1 MIYAYS
7 AADSQRPD
15 AQSPLIIAMR
25 LQEPITTTSPAHDDV
40 RAWLNLTLPSGI
52 GPRTQQQLL
61 RAFGYPGA
69 IFDAGLSAIAG
80 VIGIKPAQSLL
91 DGLHQE
97 AQQGLIEQTLAWL
110 NEPGHHLVTL
120 ADQDYPKRLLESTDP
135 PSLLYVNGDPAY
147 LNQPAIGVVGSRN
160 ATPQGLENARA
171 FAKVLADAGFSIIS
185 GLALGIDAAA
195 NEGALRSDTRSGTVA
210 VVGTGIDRVYPA
222 SNKKLAHL
230 ITGNGCIVSEFP
242 LGTAATACNFPRR
255 NRLIAGLGQ
264 ACLVVEAAPA
274 SGSLI
279 TARLAGELG
288 RDIFA
293 IPGSIHAPQYKGC
306 HALIKQGAKL
316 VECAQDILEELQPRQ
331 PAAPATAVTTD
342 AVDNGA
348 TRPEQR
354 ALLKAMGHE
363 AATLDQLIQRSG
375 LATDNLLAMLTELS
389 LEGLVTNLPGGR
401 YQRLIRA

>member
-1 MIYAYS
+1 MLIRPP
-7 AADSQRPD
+7 AADVFSLP
-15 AQSPLIIAMR
+15 IIAMR
-25 LQEPITTTSPAHDDV
+25 LQEPTTNPSLAHNDL
-40 RAWLNLTLPSGI
+40 RAWLNLTLAVGV

-61 RAFGYPGA
+61 RAFGHPGA
-69 IFDAGLSAIAG
+69 VFDAGLSAISG
-80 VIGIKPAQSLL
+80 VVGIKPAQSLL
-91 DGLHQE
+91 DGCHQE
-97 AQQGLIEQTLAWL
+97 AQQRLIEQTLAWL

-120 ADQDYPKRLLESTDP
+120 ADQDYPQRLLESADP
-135 PSLLYVNGDPAY
+135 PSLLYVNGDPTY

-160 ATPQGLENARA
+160 ATPQGIENARA
-171 FAKVLADAGFSIIS
+171 FSKALADAGFSIIS

-195 NEGALRSDTRSGTVA
+195 HEGALRSDTRSGTVA
-210 VVGTGIDRVYPA
+210 VIGTGIDRVYPA

-230 ITGNGCIVSEFP
+230 VTTNGCIVSEFP
-242 LGTAATACNFPRR
+242 LGTAATASNFPRR

-279 TARLAGELG
+279 TAHLAGELG

-316 VECAQDILEELQPRQ
+316 VECAQDILEELQPRYT
-331 PAAPATAVTTD
+331 APPTTTVAGGVD
-342 AVDNGA
+342 ADSN
-348 TRPEQR
+348 TIRPEHTGLLQ
-354 ALLKAMGHE
+354 ALGHE

-375 LATDNLLAMLTELS
+375 LTADVVLAMLTELS
-389 LEGLVTNLPGGR
+389 LAGLVTNLPGGR
-401 YQRLIRA
+401 FQRLIRA

>member
-1 MIYAYS
+1 M
-7 AADSQRPD
+7 
-15 AQSPLIIAMR
+15 
-25 LQEPITTTSPAHDDV
+25 TSNLANEDL

-61 RAFGYPGA
+61 SAFGHPGA
-69 IFDAGLSAIAG
+69 VFDAGLSAVAG
-80 VIGIKPAQSLL
+80 VIGIKLAQSLFEGCQL
-91 DGLHQE
+91 E
-97 AQQGLIEQTLAWL
+97 AQLTLIQQTIDWL
-110 NEPGHHLVTL
+110 NEPGHHIVTL
-120 ADQDYPKRLLESTDP
+120 ADREYPQRLLESSDP
-135 PSLLYVNGDPAY
+135 PCLLYVNGDPAY
-147 LNQPAIGVVGSRN
+147 LNHTAIGVVGSRN
-160 ATPQGLENARA
+160 ATPQGVENARA
-171 FAKVLADAGFSIIS
+171 FSKTLADAGFCIIS

-195 NEGALRSDTRSGTVA
+195 HEGALRSDTRSGTVA

-242 LGTAATACNFPRR
+242 LGTVAAAGNFPRR
-255 NRLIAGLGQ
+255 NRLIAGLSQ

-306 HALIKQGAKL
+306 HSLIKQGAKL
-316 VECAQDILEELQPRQ
+316 VECAQDILEELGPQAV
-331 PAAPATAVTTD
+331 AAVSTTSTHTD
-342 AVDNGA
+342 TST
-348 TRPEQR
+348 TRPEHA
-354 ALLKAMGHE
+354 ALLKALGHE
-363 AATLDQLIQRSG
+363 PATLDQLMRRCE
-375 LATDNLLAMLTELS
+375 LPADALLAMLTELT
-389 LEGLVTNLPGGR
+389 LDGVVTNLPGGR

>member
-1 MIYAYS
+1 M
-7 AADSQRPD
+7 
-15 AQSPLIIAMR
+15 SPTANTATEDL
-25 LQEPITTTSPAHDDV
+25 
-40 RAWLNLTLPSGI
+40 RAWLNLTLPAGI

-61 RAFGYPGA
+61 SAFGHPA
-69 IFDAGLSAIAG
+69 AVMDAGLSAIAV
-80 VIGIKPAQSLL
+80 VIGIKLAQSLF
-91 DGLHQE
+91 DGLTLE
-97 AQQGLIEQTLAWL
+97 AQQSVLEQTLTWL
-110 NEPGHHLVTL
+110 EAPDHRIITL
-120 ADQDYPKRLLESTDP
+120 ADKEYPQRLLESADP

-147 LNQPAIGVVGSRN
+147 LNHPAIGIVGSRN

-171 FAKVLADAGFSIIS
+171 FSKVLADAGFSIVS

-195 NEGALRSDTRSGTVA
+195 HEGALRSDTRSGTIA
-210 VVGTGIDRVYPA
+210 VIGTGIDRVYPA

-230 ITGNGCIVSEFP
+230 ITGNGCIISEFP
-242 LGTAATACNFPRR
+242 LGTAATASNFPRR

-316 VECAQDILEELQPRQ
+316 VECAQDILEELGPQVV
-331 PAAPATAVTTD
+331 AATSATTNDETGTAE
-342 AVDNGA
+342 
-348 TRPEQR
+348 TRPEHAALLR
-354 ALLKAMGHE
+354 ALGHE
-363 AATLDQLIQRSG
+363 PATLDQLIARST
-375 LATDNLLAMLTELS
+375 LTADVVLAMLTELT
-389 LEGLVTNLPGGR
+389 LDGVVTNLPGGR

>member
-1 MIYAYS
+1 MLIRPPT
-7 AADSQRPD
+7 ADAFSLP
-15 AQSPLIIAMR
+15 IIAMR
-25 LQEPITTTSPAHDDV
+25 LQEPTTSPSAAHDDL
-40 RAWLNLTLPSGI
+40 RAWLNLTLTTGV

-61 RAFGYPGA
+61 RAFGHPGA
-69 IFDAGLSAIAG
+69 VFEAGLSAISG
-80 VIGIKPAQSLL
+80 VVGIKSAQNLL
-91 DGLHQE
+91 EGPRQE
-97 AQQGLIEQTLAWL
+97 AQQALIDQTLTWL
-110 NEPGHHLVTL
+110 NEPGHHLITL
-120 ADQDYPKRLLESTDP
+120 ADQDYPQRLLESTDP

-160 ATPQGLENARA
+160 ATPQGVENACA
-171 FAKVLADAGFSIIS
+171 FSKALADAGFSIIS

-195 NEGALRSDTRSGTVA
+195 HEGALRSDTRSGTVA

-230 ITGNGCIVSEFP
+230 ITGNGCIISEFP
-242 LGTAATACNFPRR
+242 LGTVAAASNFPRR

-316 VECAQDILEELQPRQ
+316 VECAQDILEELQPRR
-331 PAAPATAVTTD
+331 PAPTITVVSAIEA
-342 AVDNGA
+342 DNNT
-348 TRPEQR
+348 TRPEHA
-354 ALLKAMGHE
+354 ALLQALGHE
-363 AATLDQLIQRSG
+363 AATLDQLIQRCG
-375 LATDNLLAMLTELS
+375 LTADVVLAMLTELS
-389 LEGLVTNLPGGR
+389 LAGYVTNLPGGR
-401 YQRLIRA
+401 FQRLIRA

>member
-1 MIYAYS
+1 MSPSTNS
-7 AADSQRPD
+7 A
-15 AQSPLIIAMR
+15 
-25 LQEPITTTSPAHDDV
+25 TDDL
-40 RAWLNLTLPSGI
+40 RAWLNLTLPAGI

-61 RAFGYPGA
+61 SAFGHPA
-69 IFDAGLSAIAG
+69 AVMDAGLSAIAG
-80 VIGIKPAQSLL
+80 VIGIKLAQSLF
-91 DGLHQE
+91 DGLTLE
-97 AQQGLIEQTLAWL
+97 AQQSVLEQTLTWL
-110 NEPGHHLVTL
+110 EAPNHRIITL
-120 ADQDYPKRLLESTDP
+120 ADKEYPQRLLESADP

-147 LNQPAIGVVGSRN
+147 LNHPAIGIVGSRN

-171 FAKVLADAGFSIIS
+171 FSKVLADAGFSIVS

-195 NEGALRSDTRSGTVA
+195 HEGALRSDTRSGTIA
-210 VVGTGIDRVYPA
+210 VIGTGIDRVYPA

-230 ITGNGCIVSEFP
+230 ITGNGCIISEFP
-242 LGTAATACNFPRR
+242 LGTAATASNFPRR

-316 VECAQDILEELQPRQ
+316 VECAQDILEELGPQVV
-331 PAAPATAVTTD
+331 AATSATTNDETGTAE
-342 AVDNGA
+342 
-348 TRPEQR
+348 TRPEHAALLR
-354 ALLKAMGHE
+354 ALGHE
-363 AATLDQLIQRSG
+363 PATLDQLIARST
-375 LATDNLLAMLTELS
+375 LTADVVLAMLTELT
-389 LEGLVTNLPGGR
+389 LDGLVTNLPGGR

>member
-1 MIYAYS
+1 M
-7 AADSQRPD
+7 
-15 AQSPLIIAMR
+15 SPTANHA
-25 LQEPITTTSPAHDDV
+25 TDDL
-40 RAWLNLTLPSGI
+40 RAWLNLTLPAGI

-61 RAFGYPGA
+61 SAFGHPA
-69 IFDAGLSAIAG
+69 AVIDAGLSAIAG
-80 VIGIKPAQSLL
+80 VIGIKLAQSLL
-91 DGLHQE
+91 DGLTLE
-97 AQQGLIEQTLAWL
+97 SQQSVIEQTLTWL
-110 NEPGHHLVTL
+110 EAPDHHLITL
-120 ADQDYPKRLLESTDP
+120 ADKDYPQRLLESADP

-147 LNQPAIGVVGSRN
+147 LNRAAIGVVGSRS

-171 FAKVLADAGFSIIS
+171 FSKTLADSGFCIIS

-195 NEGALRSDTRSGTVA
+195 HEGALRSDTGSGTIA
-210 VVGTGIDRVYPA
+210 VIGTGIDRVYPA

-242 LGTAATACNFPRR
+242 LGTVAAASNFPRR
-255 NRLIAGLGQ
+255 NRLIAALGQ

-316 VECAQDILEELQPRQ
+316 VECAQDILEELQPQ
-331 PAAPATAVTTD
+331 SLAPTQIAPATAAPTSSPSESH
-342 AVDNGA
+342 A
-348 TRPEQR
+348 RLLE
-354 ALLKAMGHE
+354 ALGHE
-363 AATLDQLIQRSG
+363 PATLDQLISRCNM
-375 LATDNLLAMLTELS
+375 AADAVLAMLTELS
-389 LEGLVTNLPGGR
+389 LDGVVTNLPGGR

>member
-1 MIYAYS
+1 MSPS
-7 AADSQRPD
+7 ANSA
-15 AQSPLIIAMR
+15 
-25 LQEPITTTSPAHDDV
+25 TDDL
-40 RAWLNLTLPSGI
+40 RAWLNLTLPAGI

-61 RAFGYPGA
+61 SAFGHPA
-69 IFDAGLSAIAG
+69 AVMDAGLSAIAG
-80 VIGIKPAQSLL
+80 VIGIKLAQSLF
-91 DGLHQE
+91 DGLTLE
-97 AQQGLIEQTLAWL
+97 AQQSVLEQTLTWL
-110 NEPGHHLVTL
+110 EAPDHRIITL
-120 ADQDYPKRLLESTDP
+120 ADKEYPQRLLESADP

-147 LNQPAIGVVGSRN
+147 LNHPAIGIVGSRN

-171 FAKVLADAGFSIIS
+171 FSKVLADAGFSIVS

-195 NEGALRSDTRSGTVA
+195 HEGALRSDTRSGTIA
-210 VVGTGIDRVYPA
+210 VIGTGIDRVYPA

-230 ITGNGCIVSEFP
+230 ITGNGCIISEFP
-242 LGTAATACNFPRR
+242 LGTAATASNFPRR

-316 VECAQDILEELQPRQ
+316 VECAQDILEELGPQVV
-331 PAAPATAVTTD
+331 AATSATTNDETGTAE
-342 AVDNGA
+342 
-348 TRPEQR
+348 TRPEHAALLR
-354 ALLKAMGHE
+354 ALGHE
-363 AATLDQLIQRSG
+363 PATLDQLIARSA
-375 LATDNLLAMLTELS
+375 LTADVVLAMLTELT
-389 LEGLVTNLPGGR
+389 LDGLVTNLPGGR

>member
-1 MIYAYS
+1 MTLIS
-7 AADSQRPD
+7 ASSTQ
-15 AQSPLIIAMR
+15 
-25 LQEPITTTSPAHDDV
+25 DDL

-61 RAFGYPGA
+61 RAFGTPAA
-69 IFDAGLSAIAG
+69 IFTAGLSALSS
-80 VIGIKPAQSLL
+80 VVGIKSAQSLL
-91 DGLHQE
+91 DGRTQDE
-97 AQQGLIEQTLAWL
+97 QQALIEKTLAWL
-110 NEPGHHLVTL
+110 HEPDHHIVTL
-120 ADQDYPKRLLESTDP
+120 ADKNYPQRLLESTDP
-135 PSLLYVNGDPAY
+135 PSLLYVNGDPTY
-147 LNQPAIGVVGSRN
+147 LNHAAIGVVGSRN
-160 ATPQGLENARA
+160 ATPQGIENARA
-171 FAKVLADAGFSIIS
+171 FSKVLADAGFSVVS

-195 NEGALRSDTRSGTVA
+195 HEGALRSDTRSGTIA
-210 VVGTGIDRVYPA
+210 VIGTGIDRVYPA

-230 ITGNGCIVSEFP
+230 ITGNGCIISEFP
-242 LGTAATACNFPRR
+242 LGTAATASNFPRR

-316 VECAQDILEELQPRQ
+316 VECAQDILEELCPQHSPSFI
-331 PAAPATAVTTD
+331 AELAPDPESGVRSKAHAT
-342 AVDNGA
+342 
-348 TRPEQR
+348 
-354 ALLKAMGHE
+354 LLKAMGHE
-363 AATLDQLIQRSG
+363 PATLDQLITRSE
-375 LATDNLLAMLTELS
+375 LAADAVLAMLTELN
-389 LEGLVTNLPGGR
+389 LDGVVTNLPGGR

>member
-1 MIYAYS
+1 MNA
-7 AADSQRPD
+7 P
-15 AQSPLIIAMR
+15 PVN
-25 LQEPITTTSPAHDDV
+25 DDL

-61 RAFGYPGA
+61 RAFGHPSA
-69 IFDAGLSAIAG
+69 VFDAGLSAVAG
-80 VIGIKPAQSLL
+80 VIGIKPAQSLF
-91 DGLHQE
+91 DGRNAE
-97 AQQGLIEQTLAWL
+97 AQQALIEQTLAWL
-110 NEPGHHLVTL
+110 HEPAHHVVTL
-120 ADQDYPKRLLESTDP
+120 GDADYPQRLLESVDP
-135 PSLLYVNGDPAY
+135 PSLLYVNGDPTY
-147 LNQPAIGVVGSRN
+147 LNHPAIGIVGSRN

-171 FAKVLADAGFSIIS
+171 FARVLADAGFSVVS

-195 NEGALRSDTRSGTVA
+195 HEGALRSDTRSGTIA
-210 VVGTGIDRVYPA
+210 VIGTGIDRVYPA

-242 LGTAATACNFPRR
+242 LGTAATASNFPRR

-316 VECAQDILEELQPRQ
+316 VECAQDILEELSPQR
-331 PAAPATAVTTD
+331 ATAPAGRTPTCDEAS
-342 AVDNGA
+342 A
-348 TRPEQR
+348 TQPEHR
-354 ALLKAMGHE
+354 ALLDALGHE
-363 AATLDQLIQRSG
+363 PATLDQLISRCG
-375 LATDNLLAMLTELS
+375 LTADVLLAMLTELS
-389 LEGLVTNLPGGR
+389 LDGVVSNLPGGR

>member
-1 MIYAYS
+1 MSPS
-7 AADSQRPD
+7 ANSA
-15 AQSPLIIAMR
+15 
-25 LQEPITTTSPAHDDV
+25 TDDL
-40 RAWLNLTLPSGI
+40 RAWLNLTLPAGI

-61 RAFGYPGA
+61 SAFGHPA
-69 IFDAGLSAIAG
+69 AVMDAGLSAIAG
-80 VIGIKPAQSLL
+80 VIGIKLAQSLF
-91 DGLHQE
+91 DGLTLE
-97 AQQGLIEQTLAWL
+97 AQQSVLEQTLTWL
-110 NEPGHHLVTL
+110 EAPNHRIITL
-120 ADQDYPKRLLESTDP
+120 ADKEYPQRLLESADP

-147 LNQPAIGVVGSRN
+147 LNHPAIGIVGSRN

-171 FAKVLADAGFSIIS
+171 FSKVLADAGFSIVS

-195 NEGALRSDTRSGTVA
+195 HEGALRSDTRSGTIA
-210 VVGTGIDRVYPA
+210 VIGTGIDRVYPA

-230 ITGNGCIVSEFP
+230 ITGNGCIISEFP
-242 LGTAATACNFPRR
+242 LGTAATASNFPRR

-316 VECAQDILEELQPRQ
+316 VECAQDILEELGPQVV
-331 PAAPATAVTTD
+331 AATSATTNDETGTAE
-342 AVDNGA
+342 
-348 TRPEQR
+348 TRPEHAALLR
-354 ALLKAMGHE
+354 ALGHE
-363 AATLDQLIQRSG
+363 PATLDQLIARST
-375 LATDNLLAMLTELS
+375 LTADVVLAMLTELT
-389 LEGLVTNLPGGR
+389 LDGVVTNLPGGR